1 MIMFYLRRNLK
12 RCQYMQNFMS
22 SASAV
27 ASSRCWILQNGLSVC
42 LFWLDSPPVGQ
53 GLLIHEVL
61 CRPLPLYFRR
71 GAGYCKEV
79 CLFVCFGSTA
89 PQWARASSFTRFYV
103 VLFPCTFVAVLDTA
117 KQFVCLFVCLFVCF
131 GSTAS
136 QWARASSF
144 TRFLDHTQ
152 RRTTVSRTYLDE

>member
-79 CLFVCFGSTA
+79 CLFV
-89 PQWARASSFTRFYV
+89 Y
-103 VLFPCTFVAVLDTA
+103 
-117 KQFVCLFVCLFVCF
+117 LFVCLFVSVYYMSYVRLYYLF
-131 GSTAS
+131 IRFNYFHLSLS
-136 QWARASSF
+136 LRAAA
-144 TRFLDHTQ
+144 
-152 RRTTVSRTYLDE
+152 EI